1 MSYARLPWTAA
12 FSHSDVARSTGR
24 ESCHFTQRESVSSRP
39 SAGLRSHIHVG
50 QGVAWIICILLMASS
65 SFSTLVAQAVS
76 TRVEIAAPLFKD
88 ALGEER
94 STVEHEVATVLA
106 SQGSA
111 YFSFL
116 DWDSDEAA
124 GSASPKLI
132 VRLHEKKVGIGSKIY
147 AAFLMEVRGQEGTI
161 PQIPDIELYKSWQ
174 PDLPNHDPER
184 LIHDL
189 QQVIVER
196 FENADFRAR
205 LQSDFLAQI
214 AIANDLIVEPNRVVL
229 PVSGRKLKASDESE
243 LLVHFLARQPQGVP
257 GRGRMELN
265 PLITI
270 ASPPREGLVQCL
282 VDSFFFEGLTEPIRS
297 TTWDPQIESV
307 LRNKTEV
314 QVFMR
319 RYVKDVSLGIFNNG
333 LAEEP

>member
-1 MSYARLPWTAA
+1 M
-12 FSHSDVARSTGR
+12 
-24 ESCHFTQRESVSSRP
+24 
-39 SAGLRSHIHVG
+39 
-50 QGVAWIICILLMASS
+50 
-65 SFSTLVAQAVS
+65 AQAVT
-76 TRVEIAAPLFKD
+76 TRVEITAPLFKD
-88 ALGEER
+88 ALGQER
-94 STVEHEVATVLA
+94 SIVEQQVAEVLA

-116 DWDSDEAA
+116 DWNSDQAA
-124 GSASPKLI
+124 GAATPKLV
-132 VRLHEKKVGIGSKIY
+132 VRLHEKEVGIGSKIY
-147 AAFLMEVRGQEGTI
+147 AAFLMVIEGSEGTI

-174 PDLPNHDPER
+174 PDLPNHDSER
-184 LIHDL
+184 LIDDL
-189 QQVIVER
+189 QQLIVER

-243 LLVHFLARQPQGVP
+243 LLVHFLARRPQGVP

-265 PLITI
+265 PLVTI

-282 VDSFFFEGLTEPIRS
+282 VDSFFFEGLSEPIRS

-307 LRNKTEV
+307 LRNKTAV
-314 QVFMR
+314 QVYMK
-319 RYVKDVSLGIFNNG
+319 RYVKDVTLGIFNNG